1 MTTTSNGAGFSFPG
15 VTHFWRQVRKA
26 PFRFLGLDY
35 DGTLAPFA
43 IEPMQAKPLSGIA
56 DLLRDLTASGQ
67 TEVAILTGRPAHEV
81 VTLLGN
87 PPLTVIGSHGYE
99 WWPADGDKRILQPI
113 TPEQQHG
120 LAVIRD
126 TLQRSGH
133 VHKLEVKLASLAVHT
148 RGMDPVVA
156 VSMEQE
162 MVAEWGTWAVQQG
175 LEWRWFNGGVEVRC
189 RGWNKGDALASLLT
203 RQPNDVLAVYI
214 GDDDTDEDAFAV
226 LRERGFGIKVGH
238 NGKPTA
244 ARAHLAD
251 CLAVA
256 DFLRTWRTVTEST

>member
-1 MTTTSNGAGFSFPG
+1 MTTTSPFTGFSLPG
-15 VTHFWRQVRKA
+15 VTHFWRQVRNA
-26 PFRFLGLDY
+26 PSRFLGLDY

-56 DLLRDLTASGQ
+56 DLLQDLAASSQ

-87 PPLTVIGSHGYE
+87 PPLTIVGSHGYE
-99 WWPADGDKRILQPI
+99 WWTADGDKRIRQP

-126 TLQRSGH
+126 VLQRSGRTL
-133 VHKLEVKLASLAVHT
+133 KLEVKLASVAVHT

-162 MVAEWGTWAVQQG
+162 IVAEWGTWALRHG

-189 RGWNKGDALASLLT
+189 RGWHKGDALAGLLDC
-203 RQPNDVLAVYI
+203 QPRDALAVYI

-226 LRERGFGIKVGH
+226 LRKRGLGIKVGN

-244 ARAHLAD
+244 AKASLAD
-251 CLAVA
+251 GLAVVE
-256 DFLRTWRTVTEST
+256 FLRTWLAVTESN